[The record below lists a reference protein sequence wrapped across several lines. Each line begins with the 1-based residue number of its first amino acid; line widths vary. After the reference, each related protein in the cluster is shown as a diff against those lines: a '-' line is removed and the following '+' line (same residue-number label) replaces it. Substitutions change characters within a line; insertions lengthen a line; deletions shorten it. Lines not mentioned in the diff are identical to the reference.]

1 MEIKV
6 LGTGCLSC
14 KTLYETTQQAIAEL
28 GSDATL
34 VKEED
39 LLKII
44 EYNILSFPAL
54 VIDGKV
60 VSAGKQLSLKEVT
73 ELHAMKKLF
82 HVFIAG
88 IILIS
93 CGNGAKEKTETA
105 NSETMQNDRV
115 EVLYFHGAQV
125 CFPYK
130 KL

>member
-1 MEIKV
+1 
-6 LGTGCLSC
+6 
-14 KTLYETTQQAIAEL
+14 
-28 GSDATL
+28 
-34 VKEED
+34 
-39 LLKII
+39 
-44 EYNILSFPAL
+44 
-54 VIDGKV
+54 
-60 VSAGKQLSLKEVT
+60 
-73 ELHAMKKLF
+73 MKKLF

-130 KL
+130 RL